1 MAKKYLSDQELAK
14 ELENLSDDESRD
26 IIEDEITGFS
36 DDSLVDKDF
45 IPVESDLSSDN
56 DSSGNNSDNSAILFA
71 ISEDEDIDDN
81 VPLATLI
88 TKQKWDH
95 VQGDRLS
102 FSESPQNVGVVPAVS
117 ADFAGKEPTEFFNY
131 FIDDEMI
138 NLFVTETNRFA
149 SQRIAAAIAD
159 PNRKAKVPKWVDT
172 NPVEMRK
179 FFGIILWM
187 GLLPMLQLRD
197 YCSTKSLYQNRIPT
211 IMSRNRFEGI
221 LGMFHVSDNEKDR
234 PSDDR
239 LYKISEFLDMLQKKS
254 KSSYMPEKDIYI
266 DKSNIPFRGRIYF
279 RQYIPNKRHRYG
291 IKLFKLCVSG
301 GYTWDFKVYTG
312 REKSSEFAVSEKV
325 VMELM
330 EGLLDSGRT
339 LYTDNYYTSVS
350 LAKRLIDRKTH
361 LVGTIRANRKGNPQE
376 VIKEKLNRG
385 GIVARQDNDC
395 SPEVEG

>member
-26 IIEDEITGFS
+26 IIEDEITRFS
-36 DDSLVDKDF
+36 DDSLVYKDF

-56 DSSGNNSDNSAILFA
+56 DSS
-71 ISEDEDIDDN
+71 
-81 VPLATLI
+81 ATLT

-102 FSESPQNVGVVPAVS
+102 FSESPQNVSVVPAVS
-117 ADFAGKEPTEFFNY
+117 ADFAGKEPTNFFNY

-187 GLLPMLQLRD
+187 GLLPMPQLRD
-197 YCSTKSLYQNRIPT
+197 YWSTKSLYQNRIPT

-239 LYKISEFLDMLQKKS
+239 LYKISEFLDMLQKKF
-254 KSSYMPEKDIYI
+254 KSSYMPEKDICI
-266 DKSNIPFRGRIYF
+266 D
-279 RQYIPNKRHRYG
+279 
-291 IKLFKLCVSG
+291 
-301 GYTWDFKVYTG
+301 
-312 REKSSEFAVSEKV
+312 ESS
-325 VMELM
+325 
-330 EGLLDSGRT
+330 
-339 LYTDNYYTSVS
+339 
-350 LAKRLIDRKTH
+350 
-361 LVGTIRANRKGNPQE
+361 NPQE

-385 GIVARQDNDC
+385 GIVAQQDNDKTVVLKWKNKRDVIML
-395 SPEVEG
+395 SIKHDDSTVTLAKKGKKVIKPKVIVDYNQGKAFIDLSD